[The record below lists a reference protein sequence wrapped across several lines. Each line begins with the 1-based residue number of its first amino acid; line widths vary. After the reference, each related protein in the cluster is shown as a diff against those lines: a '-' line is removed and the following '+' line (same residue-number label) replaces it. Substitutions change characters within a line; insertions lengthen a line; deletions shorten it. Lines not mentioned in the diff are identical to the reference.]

1 MVVLQAGVNT
11 GASDELALL
20 AVTFIAAGLALFIVF
35 HAFRGYRR
43 NKSRR
48 MLFLASGLA
57 LITVIPFLMSML
69 VTVAGYGTTFD
80 ASVYTFVLPMLQR
93 VSQITGLCCILYSL
107 LISPTNSS

>member
-1 MVVLQAGVNT
+1 MIVLQAGMNT
-11 GASDELALL
+11 DASVELTLL
-20 AVTFIAAGLALFIVF
+20 SVTFIAAGLSLFIVF
-35 HAFRGYRR
+35 HAFRGYHR

-69 VTVAGYGTTFD
+69 VTVAGYGTAFD

-93 VSQITGLCCILYSL
+93 VSQIIGLCCILYSL
-107 LISPTNSS
+107 LISPHHSS